1 MNNVRQLTT
10 GALLLAIYAAL
21 LLLTTYMPLLG
32 MVTNLFLG
40 LPFILFAYKNDR
52 KSMLVFFVASIL
64 LSLIVGT
71 VFAIPV
77 AITFG
82 LTGLVMGD
90 FIREKKSREAI
101 YFGGSIAFL
110 LTVVL
115 TYAISVAFFQID
127 FIDETIAATKASIE
141 SSLSI
146 MDSLGQT
153 PNEKQMEELL
163 AGIDAGRYLKPTL
176 FVMAAFLAVFFIQL
190 VSFPIAKRFQ
200 VEISTWKPFR
210 YLQLPK
216 SILWIYL
223 FSIIASMIFN
233 PEEGS
238 FAFMAIVNIA
248 FLLQWLMVLQ
258 GLAFIYYFSHVK
270 KFPRAVP
277 IMFTI
282 GVLLFPQLLYIVRI
296 LGIIDLGFDLRKR
309 FKNQ

>member
-1 MNNVRQLTT
+1 
-10 GALLLAIYAAL
+10 
-21 LLLTTYMPLLG
+21 
-32 MVTNLFLG
+32 
-40 LPFILFAYKNDR
+40 
-52 KSMLVFFVASIL
+52 MLVFFVASIL

-71 VFAIPV
+71 VFAIPL

-200 VEISTWKPFR
+200 VEISSWKPFR

-238 FAFMAIVNIA
+238 FSFMAIVNIA

>member
-1 MNNVRQLTT
+1 
-10 GALLLAIYAAL
+10 
-21 LLLTTYMPLLG
+21 MPILG
-32 MVTNLFLG
+32 MVTNLFLV

-64 LSLIVGT
+64 ISMIVGT

-77 AITFG
+77 AISFG

-101 YFGGSIAFL
+101 YFVGSIAFL
-110 LTVVL
+110 ITVVM
-115 TYAISVAFFQID
+115 TYVISVAFFQID
-127 FIDETIAATKASIE
+127 FIDETIEAAKTSIE
-141 SSLSI
+141 SSVSI
-146 MDSLGQT
+146 MESLGQT
-153 PNEKQMEELL
+153 PNEEQMEELL
-163 AGIDAGRYLKPTL
+163 AGIEAGRFLKPTL
-176 FVMAAFLAVFFIQL
+176 FVIAAFLAVFFIQL
-190 VSFPIAKRFQ
+190 VSFPVAKRFQ
-200 VEISTWKPFR
+200 VEIMDWKPFR
-210 YLQLPK
+210 NLQLPK

-223 FSIIASMIFN
+223 FSIIASMVFN

-258 GLAFIYYFSHVK
+258 GLALIYFFSFAK
-270 KFPRAVP
+270 KLPKVVP

-282 GVLLFPQLLYIVRI
+282 GVLLLPQLLYIVRI

-309 FKNQ
+309 LKSQ

>member
-1 MNNVRQLTT
+1 
-10 GALLLAIYAAL
+10 
-21 LLLTTYMPLLG
+21 MPILG
-32 MVTNLFLG
+32 MVTNLFLV

-64 LSLIVGT
+64 ISMIVGT

-77 AITFG
+77 AISFG

-90 FIREKKSREAI
+90 FIREKKSRETI

-110 LTVVL
+110 ITVVM
-115 TYAISVAFFQID
+115 TYAISVAFFQVD
-127 FIDETIAATKASIE
+127 FIDETIEAAKTSIE
-141 SSLSI
+141 SSVSI
-146 MDSLGQT
+146 MESLGQT
-153 PNEKQMEELL
+153 PNEEQMEELL
-163 AGIDAGRYLKPTL
+163 AGIEAGRFLKPTL
-176 FVMAAFLAVFFIQL
+176 FVIAAFLAVFFIQL
-190 VSFPIAKRFQ
+190 VSIPVAKRFQ
-200 VEISTWKPFR
+200 VEIMDWKPFR
-210 YLQLPK
+210 NLQLPK

-223 FSIIASMIFN
+223 FSIIASMVFN

-258 GLAFIYYFSHVK
+258 GLALIYFFSFAK
-270 KFPRAVP
+270 KLPKVVP

-282 GVLLFPQLLYIVRI
+282 GVLLLPQLLYIVRI

-309 FKNQ
+309 LKSK